1 MRPYQKEYIENMRE
15 IAALTA
21 RKDPEGMTLEEYA
34 SRMRR
39 DEAAA
44 WEKVG
49 RNMALLREGLFHAL
63 DHLFEADGEE
73 LRELE
78 EFASH
83 LMGGRETQD
92 EGVFRLIH
100 QALLSLA
107 RQRRDRRAMIRELYW
122 LGMGRYWLYS
132 KLVCLPLEAV
142 EKYASRMRLCFTE
155 AAAYLKYFDEI
166 EDTETRGYILRSR
179 ANMSLGGFKSP
190 GEKIRLVRETLCVMQ
205 DASYRET
212 EPDLPWDRYLY
223 MTHQQMASSVS
234 YSKEHVMSSEDMA
247 SIMESA
253 YIVYHRRLEE
263 AAAAGEPAPLR
274 WAFPYYAME
283 YYCGIY
289 DMDHLMARVEKLLD
303 RADPADHSPEGMYG
317 ILSLPAFYCQYLEQ
331 NPERIPARASYV
343 EALYRR
349 AMDYADAFPTKE
361 DEKLSLYLRQLS
373 FTYIETEG
381 GVPYGEYL
389 QKLLLRFAPEV
400 YLHSRMVGEAARAL
414 CGLIMEEEPSFFD
427 DVVKFRR
434 MDDPGAKRR
443 QVLEDAMTCG
453 LLHDVG
459 KISFLEL
466 YTRTARQWFE
476 EEYEVTR
483 LHTTA
488 GHLLLSER
496 ASTKRFAPIALGH
509 HAWYDGS
516 NHGYPEEYRRLECPC
531 RQMVDVIGLVDWL
544 ENVSH
549 SAQAYTGMEMG
560 FDEAVEEAIS
570 LEGRRFSPMLTARL
584 RDKRV
589 AALIREAFETG
600 RSEAY
605 RRMYERGNDERIPG
619 AGQ

>member
-1 MRPYQKEYIENMRE
+1 MRPYQKEYIENIRE

-21 RKDPEGMTLEEYA
+21 RKDPDGLTLEAYEA
-34 SRMRR
+34 RMRR

-49 RNMALLREGLFHAL
+49 RNMTLLREGLFSTL
-63 DHLFEADGEE
+63 DHLFDADRETLE
-73 LRELE
+73 ELE
-78 EFASH
+78 EFATH
-83 LMGGRETQD
+83 LMGGKETQD

-100 QALLSLA
+100 RALLSLA
-107 RQRRDRRAMIRELYW
+107 RQKGDRYSMIRELYW
-122 LGMGRYWLYS
+122 LGMGYYWLYS
-132 KLVCLPLEAV
+132 KLVGLPLEV
-142 EKYASRMRLCFTE
+142 TEKYANQMRLSFTE
-155 AAAYLKYFDEI
+155 AAAYLKYFEEI
-166 EDTETRGYILRSR
+166 EDTETRGYMLRSR
-179 ANMSLGGFKSP
+179 ANMSLGSFKSS
-190 GEKIRLVRETLCVMQ
+190 GEKIRLVRDTLCIMQ
-205 DASYRET
+205 DETYRQT
-212 EPDLPWDRYLY
+212 EPDLPWERYLY

-234 YSKEHVMSSEDMA
+234 YSKEQVMSPEDMA
-247 SIMESA
+247 WIMESA
-253 YIVYHRRLEE
+253 YIVYHQRLEE
-263 AAAAGEPAPLR
+263 AAASGGHTPLR

-289 DMDHLMARVEKLLD
+289 DMDHLMARIEKLMD
-303 RADPADHSPEGMYG
+303 QVDPADVSPDGMYG

-331 NPERIPARASYV
+331 NPERIPAKASYL
-343 EALYRR
+343 EGLYRR
-349 AMDYADAFPTKE
+349 ALEYAGRFPAQE

-373 FTYIETEG
+373 FTYIETQG
-381 GVPYGEYL
+381 GVPYGVYL
-389 QKLLLRFAPEV
+389 QKLLLRFAPEA

-414 CGLIMEEEPSFFD
+414 CGLIMEEEPTFFD
-427 DVVKFRR
+427 DVVKFQQI
-434 MDDPGAKRR
+434 DDPEAKRR
-443 QVLEDAMTCG
+443 QVLDDAMTCG

-466 YTRTARQWFE
+466 YSRTARQWFE
-476 EEYEVTR
+476 EEYEATR

-516 NHGYPEEYRRLECPC
+516 SHGYPEAYRRLECPC

-584 RDKRV
+584 RDKQV
-589 AALIREAFETG
+589 AALIWDAFERG
-600 RSEAY
+600 RKEAY
-605 RRMYERGNDERIPG
+605 RRMYYQKDD
-619 AGQ
+619 

>member
-1 MRPYQKEYIENMRE
+1 MRPYQKEYIENIRE

-21 RKDPEGMTLEEYA
+21 RKDPDGLTLEAYEA
-34 SRMRR
+34 RMRR

-44 WEKVG
+44 WEKVE
-49 RNMALLREGLFHAL
+49 RNMTLLREGLFSTL
-63 DHLFEADGEE
+63 DHLFDADRETLE
-73 LRELE
+73 ELE
-78 EFASH
+78 EFATY
-83 LMGGRETQD
+83 LMGGKETQD

-100 QALLSLA
+100 RALLSLA
-107 RQRRDRRAMIRELYW
+107 RQKGDRCGMIRELYW
-122 LGMGRYWLYS
+122 LGMGYYWLYS
-132 KLVCLPLEAV
+132 KLVGLPLEV
-142 EKYASRMRLCFTE
+142 TEKYANQMRLSFTE
-155 AAAYLKYFDEI
+155 AAAYLKYFEEI
-166 EDTETRGYILRSR
+166 EDTETRGYMLRSR
-179 ANMSLGGFKSP
+179 ANMSLGSFKSS
-190 GEKIRLVRETLCVMQ
+190 GEKIRLVRDTLCIMQ
-205 DASYRET
+205 DESYRQT
-212 EPDLPWDRYLY
+212 EPDLPWERYLY

-234 YSKEHVMSSEDMA
+234 YSKEQVMSPEDMA
-247 SIMESA
+247 WIMESA
-253 YIVYHRRLEE
+253 YIVYHQRLEE
-263 AAAAGEPAPLR
+263 AVASGGHTPLR

-289 DMDHLMARVEKLLD
+289 DMDHLMARIEKLMD
-303 RADPADHSPEGMYG
+303 QADPADVSPDGMYG

-331 NPERIPARASYV
+331 NPERIPAKASYL
-343 EALYRR
+343 EGLYQRALE
-349 AMDYADAFPTKE
+349 YAGRFPAQE

-373 FTYIETEG
+373 FTYIETKG
-381 GVPYGEYL
+381 GVPYGVYL
-389 QKLLLRFAPEV
+389 QKLLLRFAPEA

-414 CGLIMEEEPSFFD
+414 CGLIMEEEPTFFD
-427 DVVKFRR
+427 DVVKFRQI
-434 MDDPGAKRR
+434 DDPEAKRR
-443 QVLEDAMTCG
+443 QVLDDAMTCG

-466 YTRTARQWFE
+466 YSRTARQWFE

-516 NHGYPEEYRRLECPC
+516 SHGYPEAYRRLECPC

-584 RDKRV
+584 RDKQV
-589 AALIREAFETG
+589 AALIWDAFERG
-600 RSEAY
+600 RKEAY
-605 RRMYERGNDERIPG
+605 RRMYYQKDD
-619 AGQ
+619 

>member
-1 MRPYQKEYIENMRE
+1 MRPYQKEYIENIRE

-21 RKDPEGMTLEEYA
+21 RKDPDGLTLEAYEA
-34 SRMRR
+34 RMRR

-49 RNMALLREGLFHAL
+49 RNMTLLREGLFSTL
-63 DHLFEADGEE
+63 DHLFDADRETLE
-73 LRELE
+73 ELE
-78 EFASH
+78 EFATH
-83 LMGGRETQD
+83 LMGGKETQD

-100 QALLSLA
+100 RALLSLA
-107 RQRRDRRAMIRELYW
+107 RQKGDRCGMIRELYW
-122 LGMGRYWLYS
+122 LGMGYYWLYS
-132 KLVCLPLEAV
+132 KLVGLPLEV
-142 EKYASRMRLCFTE
+142 TEKYANQMRLSFTE
-155 AAAYLKYFDEI
+155 AAAYLKYFEEI
-166 EDTETRGYILRSR
+166 EDTETRGYMLRSR
-179 ANMSLGGFKSP
+179 ANMSLGSFKSS
-190 GEKIRLVRETLCVMQ
+190 GEKIRLVRDTLCIMQ
-205 DASYRET
+205 DESYRQT
-212 EPDLPWDRYLY
+212 EPDLPWERYLY

-234 YSKEHVMSSEDMA
+234 YSKEQVMSPEDMA
-247 SIMESA
+247 WIMESA
-253 YIVYHRRLEE
+253 YIVYHQRLEE
-263 AAAAGEPAPLR
+263 AVASGGHTPLR

-289 DMDHLMARVEKLLD
+289 DMDHLMARIEKLMD
-303 RADPADHSPEGMYG
+303 QADPADVSPDGMYG

-331 NPERIPARASYV
+331 NPERIPAKASYL
-343 EALYRR
+343 EGLYQRALE
-349 AMDYADAFPTKE
+349 YAGRFPAQE

-373 FTYIETEG
+373 FTYIETQG
-381 GVPYGEYL
+381 GVPYGVYL
-389 QKLLLRFAPEV
+389 QKLLLRFAPEA

-414 CGLIMEEEPSFFD
+414 CGLIMEEEPTFFD
-427 DVVKFRR
+427 DVVKFRQI
-434 MDDPGAKRR
+434 DDPEAKRR
-443 QVLEDAMTCG
+443 QVLDDAMTCG

-466 YTRTARQWFE
+466 YSRTARQWFE

-516 NHGYPEEYRRLECPC
+516 SHGYPEAYRRLECPC

-584 RDKRV
+584 RDKQV
-589 AALIREAFETG
+589 AALIWDAFERG
-600 RSEAY
+600 RKEAY
-605 RRMYERGNDERIPG
+605 RRMYYQKDD
-619 AGQ
+619 

>member
-1 MRPYQKEYIENMRE
+1 MRPYQKEYIENIRE

-21 RKDPEGMTLEEYA
+21 RKDPDGLTLEAYEA
-34 SRMRR
+34 RMRR

-49 RNMALLREGLFHAL
+49 RNMTLLREGLFSTL
-63 DHLFEADGEE
+63 DHLFDADRETLE
-73 LRELE
+73 ELE
-78 EFASH
+78 EFATH
-83 LMGGRETQD
+83 LMGGKETQD

-100 QALLSLA
+100 RALLSLA
-107 RQRRDRRAMIRELYW
+107 RQKGDRYSMIRELYW
-122 LGMGRYWLYS
+122 LGMGYYWLYS
-132 KLVCLPLEAV
+132 KLVGLPLEV
-142 EKYASRMRLCFTE
+142 TEKYANQMRLSFTE
-155 AAAYLKYFDEI
+155 AAAYLKYFEEI
-166 EDTETRGYILRSR
+166 EDTETRGYMLRSR
-179 ANMSLGGFKSP
+179 ANMSLGSFKSS
-190 GEKIRLVRETLCVMQ
+190 GEKIRLVRDTLCIMQ
-205 DASYRET
+205 DETYRQT
-212 EPDLPWDRYLY
+212 EPDLPWERYLY

-234 YSKEHVMSSEDMA
+234 YSKEQVMSPEDMA
-247 SIMESA
+247 WIMESA
-253 YIVYHRRLEE
+253 YIVYHQRLEE
-263 AAAAGEPAPLR
+263 AAASGGHTPLR

-289 DMDHLMARVEKLLD
+289 DMDHLMARIEKLMD
-303 RADPADHSPEGMYG
+303 QADPADVSPDGMYG

-331 NPERIPARASYV
+331 NPERIPAKASYL
-343 EALYRR
+343 EGLYQRALE
-349 AMDYADAFPTKE
+349 YAGRFPAQE

-373 FTYIETEG
+373 FTYIETQG
-381 GVPYGEYL
+381 GVPYGVYL
-389 QKLLLRFAPEV
+389 QKLLLRFAPEA

-414 CGLIMEEEPSFFD
+414 CGLIMEEEPTFFD
-427 DVVKFRR
+427 DVVKFRQI
-434 MDDPGAKRR
+434 DDPEAKRR
-443 QVLEDAMTCG
+443 QVLDDAMTCG

-466 YTRTARQWFE
+466 YSRTARQWFE

-516 NHGYPEEYRRLECPC
+516 SHGYPEAYRRLECPC

-584 RDKRV
+584 RDKQV
-589 AALIREAFETG
+589 AALIWDAFERG
-600 RSEAY
+600 RKEAY
-605 RRMYERGNDERIPG
+605 RRMYYQKDD
-619 AGQ
+619 

>member
-1 MRPYQKEYIENMRE
+1 MRPYQKEYIENIRE

-21 RKDPEGMTLEEYA
+21 RKDPDGLTLEAYEA
-34 SRMRR
+34 RMRR

-49 RNMALLREGLFHAL
+49 RNMALLREGLFSTL
-63 DHLFEADGEE
+63 DHLFEADQETLE
-73 LRELE
+73 ELE

-83 LMGGRETQD
+83 LMGGKETQD

-100 QALLSLA
+100 RALLSLA
-107 RQRRDRRAMIRELYW
+107 RQKGDRRGMIRELYW
-122 LGMGRYWLYS
+122 LGMGYYWLYS
-132 KLVCLPLEAV
+132 KLVGLPLESV
-142 EKYASRMRLCFTE
+142 EKYANQMRLNFTE
-155 AAAYLKYFDEI
+155 AAAYLKYFEEI
-166 EDTETRGYILRSR
+166 EDTETRGYMLRSR
-179 ANMSLGGFKSP
+179 ANMSLGSFKSS
-190 GEKIRLVRETLCVMQ
+190 GEKIRLVRDTLCIMQ
-205 DASYRET
+205 DESYRQT
-212 EPDLPWDRYLY
+212 EPDLPWERYLY

-234 YSKEHVMSSEDMA
+234 YSKEQVMSPEDMA
-247 SIMESA
+247 WIMESA
-253 YIVYHRRLEE
+253 YIVYHQRLEE
-263 AAAAGEPAPLR
+263 AAASGGHTPLR

-289 DMDHLMARVEKLLD
+289 DMDHLMARIEKLMD
-303 RADPADHSPEGMYG
+303 QVDPADVSPDGMYG

-331 NPERIPARASYV
+331 NPERIPAKASYL
-343 EALYRR
+343 EGLYQRALE
-349 AMDYADAFPTKE
+349 YAGRFPAQE

-373 FTYIETEG
+373 FTYIETQG
-381 GVPYGEYL
+381 GVPYGVYL
-389 QKLLLRFAPEV
+389 QKLLLRFAPEA

-414 CGLIMEEEPSFFD
+414 CGLIMEEEPTFFD
-427 DVVKFRR
+427 DVVKFQQI
-434 MDDPGAKRR
+434 DNPEAKRR
-443 QVLEDAMTCG
+443 QVLDDAMTCG

-466 YTRTARQWFE
+466 YSRTARQWFE

-516 NHGYPEEYRRLECPC
+516 GHGYPEAYRRLECPC

-584 RDKRV
+584 RDKQV
-589 AALIREAFETG
+589 AALIWDAFERG
-600 RSEAY
+600 RKEAY
-605 RRMYERGNDERIPG
+605 RRMYYQKDD
-619 AGQ
+619 Q

>member
-1 MRPYQKEYIENMRE
+1 MRPYQKEYIENIRE

-21 RKDPEGMTLEEYA
+21 RKDPDGLTLEAYEA
-34 SRMRR
+34 RMRR

-49 RNMALLREGLFHAL
+49 RNMTLLQEGLFSTL
-63 DHLFEADGEE
+63 DHLFDADRETLE
-73 LRELE
+73 ELE
-78 EFASH
+78 EFATH
-83 LMGGRETQD
+83 LMGGKETQD

-100 QALLSLA
+100 RALLSLA
-107 RQRRDRRAMIRELYW
+107 RQKGDRCGMIRELYW
-122 LGMGRYWLYS
+122 LGMGYYWLYS
-132 KLVCLPLEAV
+132 KLVGLPLEV
-142 EKYASRMRLCFTE
+142 TEKYANQMRLSFTE
-155 AAAYLKYFDEI
+155 AAAYLKYFEEI
-166 EDTETRGYILRSR
+166 EDTETRGYMLRSR
-179 ANMSLGGFKSP
+179 ANMSLGSFKSS
-190 GEKIRLVRETLCVMQ
+190 GEKIRLVRDTLCIMQ
-205 DASYRET
+205 DETYRQT
-212 EPDLPWDRYLY
+212 EPDLPWERYLY

-234 YSKEHVMSSEDMA
+234 YSKEQVMSPEDMA
-247 SIMESA
+247 WIMESA
-253 YIVYHRRLEE
+253 YIVYHQRLEE
-263 AAAAGEPAPLR
+263 AAASGGHTPLR

-289 DMDHLMARVEKLLD
+289 DMDHLMARIEKLMD
-303 RADPADHSPEGMYG
+303 QADPADVSPDGMYG

-331 NPERIPARASYV
+331 NPERIPAKASYL
-343 EALYRR
+343 EGLYQRALE
-349 AMDYADAFPTKE
+349 YAGRFPAQE

-373 FTYIETEG
+373 FTYIETKG
-381 GVPYGEYL
+381 GVPYGVYL
-389 QKLLLRFAPEV
+389 QKLLLRFAPEA

-414 CGLIMEEEPSFFD
+414 CGLIMEEEPTFFD
-427 DVVKFRR
+427 DVVKFRQI
-434 MDDPGAKRR
+434 DDPEAKRR
-443 QVLEDAMTCG
+443 QVLDDAMTCG

-466 YTRTARQWFE
+466 YSRTARQWFE

-516 NHGYPEEYRRLECPC
+516 SHGYPEAYRRLECPC

-584 RDKRV
+584 RDKQV
-589 AALIREAFETG
+589 AALIWDAFERG
-600 RSEAY
+600 RKEAY
-605 RRMYERGNDERIPG
+605 RRMYYQKDD
-619 AGQ
+619 

>member
-1 MRPYQKEYIENMRE
+1 MRPYQKEYIENIRE

-21 RKDPEGMTLEEYA
+21 RKDPDGLTLEAYEA
-34 SRMRR
+34 RMRR

-49 RNMALLREGLFHAL
+49 RNMTLLREGLFSTL
-63 DHLFEADGEE
+63 DHLFDADRETLE
-73 LRELE
+73 ELE
-78 EFASH
+78 EFATH
-83 LMGGRETQD
+83 LMGGKETQD

-100 QALLSLA
+100 RALLSLA
-107 RQRRDRRAMIRELYW
+107 RQKGDRYGMIRELYW
-122 LGMGRYWLYS
+122 LGMGYYWLYS
-132 KLVCLPLEAV
+132 KLVGLPLEV
-142 EKYASRMRLCFTE
+142 TEKYANQMRLNFTE
-155 AAAYLKYFDEI
+155 AAAYLKYFEEI
-166 EDTETRGYILRSR
+166 EDTETRGYMLRSR
-179 ANMSLGGFKSP
+179 ANMSLGSFKSS
-190 GEKIRLVRETLCVMQ
+190 GEKIRLVRDTLCIMQ
-205 DASYRET
+205 DESYRQT
-212 EPDLPWDRYLY
+212 EPDLPWERYLY

-234 YSKEHVMSSEDMA
+234 YSKEQVMSPEDMA
-247 SIMESA
+247 WIMESA
-253 YIVYHRRLEE
+253 YIVYHQRLEE
-263 AAAAGEPAPLR
+263 AAASGGHTPLR

-289 DMDHLMARVEKLLD
+289 DMDHLMARIEKLMD
-303 RADPADHSPEGMYG
+303 QVDPADVSPDGMYG

-331 NPERIPARASYV
+331 NPERIPAKASYL
-343 EALYRR
+343 EGLYQRALE
-349 AMDYADAFPTKE
+349 YAGRFPAQE

-373 FTYIETEG
+373 FTYIETQG
-381 GVPYGEYL
+381 GVPYGVYL
-389 QKLLLRFAPEV
+389 QKLLLRFAPEA

-414 CGLIMEEEPSFFD
+414 CGLIMEEEPTFFD
-427 DVVKFRR
+427 DVVKFQQI
-434 MDDPGAKRR
+434 DNPEAKRR
-443 QVLEDAMTCG
+443 QVLDDAMTCG

-466 YTRTARQWFE
+466 YSRTARQWFE
-476 EEYEVTR
+476 EEYEATR

-516 NHGYPEEYRRLECPC
+516 SHGYPEAYRRLECPC

-584 RDKRV
+584 RDKQV
-589 AALIREAFETG
+589 AALIWDAFERG
-600 RSEAY
+600 REEAY
-605 RRMYERGNDERIPG
+605 RRMYYQKDD
-619 AGQ
+619 

>member
-1 MRPYQKEYIENMRE
+1 MRPYQKEYIENIRE

-21 RKDPEGMTLEEYA
+21 RKDPDGLTLEAYEA
-34 SRMRR
+34 RMRR

-49 RNMALLREGLFHAL
+49 RNMALLREGLFSTL
-63 DHLFEADGEE
+63 DHLFEADQETLE
-73 LRELE
+73 ELE

-83 LMGGRETQD
+83 LMGGKETQD

-100 QALLSLA
+100 RALLSLA
-107 RQRRDRRAMIRELYW
+107 RQKGDRRGMIRELYW
-122 LGMGRYWLYS
+122 LGMGYYWLYS
-132 KLVCLPLEAV
+132 KLVGLPLETV
-142 EKYASRMRLCFTE
+142 EKYANQMRLNFTE
-155 AAAYLKYFDEI
+155 AAAYLKYFEEI
-166 EDTETRGYILRSR
+166 EDTETRGYMLRSR
-179 ANMSLGGFKSP
+179 ANMSLGSFKSS
-190 GEKIRLVRETLCVMQ
+190 GEKIRLVRDTLCIMQ
-205 DASYRET
+205 DETYRQT
-212 EPDLPWDRYLY
+212 EPDLPWERYLY

-234 YSKEHVMSSEDMA
+234 YSKEQVMSPEDMA
-247 SIMESA
+247 WIMESA
-253 YIVYHRRLEE
+253 YIVYHQRLEE
-263 AAAAGEPAPLR
+263 AAASGGHAPLR

-289 DMDHLMARVEKLLD
+289 DMDHLMARIEKLMD
-303 RADPADHSPEGMYG
+303 QADPADVSPDGMYG

-331 NPERIPARASYV
+331 NPERIPAKASYL
-343 EALYRR
+343 EGLYQRALE
-349 AMDYADAFPTKE
+349 YAGRFPAQE

-373 FTYIETEG
+373 FTYIETKG
-381 GVPYGEYL
+381 GVPYGVYL
-389 QKLLLRFAPEV
+389 QKLLLRFAPEA

-414 CGLIMEEEPSFFD
+414 CGLIMEEEPTFFD
-427 DVVKFRR
+427 DVVKFRQI
-434 MDDPGAKRR
+434 DDPEAKRR
-443 QVLEDAMTCG
+443 QVLDDAMTCG

-466 YTRTARQWFE
+466 YSRTARQWFE

-516 NHGYPEEYRRLECPC
+516 SHGYPEAYRRLECPC

-584 RDKRV
+584 RDKQV
-589 AALIREAFETG
+589 AALIWDAFERG
-600 RSEAY
+600 RKEAY
-605 RRMYERGNDERIPG
+605 RRMYYQKDD
-619 AGQ
+619 

>member
-1 MRPYQKEYIENMRE
+1 MRPYQKEYIENIRE

-21 RKDPEGMTLEEYA
+21 RKDPDGLTLEAYEA
-34 SRMRR
+34 RMRR

-49 RNMALLREGLFHAL
+49 RNMTLLREGLFSTL
-63 DHLFEADGEE
+63 DHLFDADRETLE
-73 LRELE
+73 ELE
-78 EFASH
+78 EFATY
-83 LMGGRETQD
+83 LMGGKETQD

-100 QALLSLA
+100 RALLSLA
-107 RQRRDRRAMIRELYW
+107 RQKGDRCGMIRELYW
-122 LGMGRYWLYS
+122 LGMGYYWLYS
-132 KLVCLPLEAV
+132 KLVGLPLEV
-142 EKYASRMRLCFTE
+142 TEKYANQMRLSFTE
-155 AAAYLKYFDEI
+155 AAAYLKYFEEI
-166 EDTETRGYILRSR
+166 EDTETRGYMLRSR
-179 ANMSLGGFKSP
+179 ANMSLGSFKSS
-190 GEKIRLVRETLCVMQ
+190 GEKIRLVRDTLCIMQ
-205 DASYRET
+205 DESYRQT
-212 EPDLPWDRYLY
+212 EPDLPWERYLY

-234 YSKEHVMSSEDMA
+234 YSKEQVMSPEDMA
-247 SIMESA
+247 WIMESA
-253 YIVYHRRLEE
+253 YIVYHQRLEE
-263 AAAAGEPAPLR
+263 AAASGGHTPLR

-289 DMDHLMARVEKLLD
+289 DMDHLMARIEKLMD
-303 RADPADHSPEGMYG
+303 QADPADVLPDGMYG

-331 NPERIPARASYV
+331 NPERIPAKASYL
-343 EALYRR
+343 EGLYQRALE
-349 AMDYADAFPTKE
+349 YAGRFPAQE

-373 FTYIETEG
+373 FTYIETQG
-381 GVPYGEYL
+381 GVPYGVYL
-389 QKLLLRFAPEV
+389 QKLLLRFAPEA

-414 CGLIMEEEPSFFD
+414 CGLIMEEEPTFFD
-427 DVVKFRR
+427 DVVKFRQI
-434 MDDPGAKRR
+434 DDPEAKRR
-443 QVLEDAMTCG
+443 QVLDDAMTCG

-466 YTRTARQWFE
+466 YSRTARQWFE

-516 NHGYPEEYRRLECPC
+516 SHGYPEAYRRLECPC

-584 RDKRV
+584 RDKQV
-589 AALIREAFETG
+589 AALIWDAFERG
-600 RSEAY
+600 RKEAY
-605 RRMYERGNDERIPG
+605 RRMYYQKDD
-619 AGQ
+619 

>member
-1 MRPYQKEYIENMRE
+1 MRPYQKEYIENIRE

-21 RKDPEGMTLEEYA
+21 RKDPDGLTLEAYEA
-34 SRMRR
+34 RMRR

-49 RNMALLREGLFHAL
+49 RNMTLLREGLFSTL
-63 DHLFEADGEE
+63 DHLFDADRETLE
-73 LRELE
+73 ELE
-78 EFASH
+78 EFATH
-83 LMGGRETQD
+83 LMGGKETQD

-100 QALLSLA
+100 RALLSLA
-107 RQRRDRRAMIRELYW
+107 RQKGDRCGMIRELYW
-122 LGMGRYWLYS
+122 LGMGYYWLYS
-132 KLVCLPLEAV
+132 KLVGLPLEV
-142 EKYASRMRLCFTE
+142 TEKYANQMRLSFTE
-155 AAAYLKYFDEI
+155 AAAYLKYFEEI
-166 EDTETRGYILRSR
+166 EDTETRGYMLRSR
-179 ANMSLGGFKSP
+179 ANMSLGSFKSS
-190 GEKIRLVRETLCVMQ
+190 GEKIRLVRDTLCIMQ
-205 DASYRET
+205 DESYRQT
-212 EPDLPWDRYLY
+212 EPDLPWERYLY

-234 YSKEHVMSSEDMA
+234 YSKEQVMSPDDMA
-247 SIMESA
+247 WIMESA
-253 YIVYHRRLEE
+253 YIVYHQRLEE
-263 AAAAGEPAPLR
+263 AAASGGHTPLR

-289 DMDHLMARVEKLLD
+289 DMDHLMARIEKLMD
-303 RADPADHSPEGMYG
+303 QADPADVSPDGMYG

-331 NPERIPARASYV
+331 NPERIPAKASYL
-343 EALYRR
+343 EGLYQRALE
-349 AMDYADAFPTKE
+349 YAGRFPAQE

-373 FTYIETEG
+373 FTYIETQG
-381 GVPYGEYL
+381 GVPYGVYL
-389 QKLLLRFAPEV
+389 QKLLLRFAPEA

-414 CGLIMEEEPSFFD
+414 CGLIMEEEPTFFD
-427 DVVKFRR
+427 DVVKFRQI
-434 MDDPGAKRR
+434 DDPEAKRR
-443 QVLEDAMTCG
+443 QVLDDAMTCG

-466 YTRTARQWFE
+466 YSRTARQWFE

-516 NHGYPEEYRRLECPC
+516 SHGYPEAYRRLECPC

-584 RDKRV
+584 RDKQV
-589 AALIREAFETG
+589 AALIWDAFERG
-600 RSEAY
+600 RKEAY
-605 RRMYERGNDERIPG
+605 RRMYYQKDD
-619 AGQ
+619 Q

>member
-1 MRPYQKEYIENMRE
+1 MRPYQKEYIENIRE

-21 RKDPEGMTLEEYA
+21 RKDPDGLTLEAYEA
-34 SRMRR
+34 RMRR

-49 RNMALLREGLFHAL
+49 RNMTLLREGLFSTL
-63 DHLFEADGEE
+63 DHLFDADRETLE
-73 LRELE
+73 ELE
-78 EFASH
+78 EFATH
-83 LMGGRETQD
+83 LMGGKETQD

-100 QALLSLA
+100 RALLSLA
-107 RQRRDRRAMIRELYW
+107 RQKGDRCGMIRELYW
-122 LGMGRYWLYS
+122 LGMGYYWLYS
-132 KLVCLPLEAV
+132 KLVGLPLEV
-142 EKYASRMRLCFTE
+142 TEKYANQMRLSFTE
-155 AAAYLKYFDEI
+155 AAAYLKYFEEI
-166 EDTETRGYILRSR
+166 EDTETRGYMLRSR
-179 ANMSLGGFKSP
+179 ANMSLGSFKSS
-190 GEKIRLVRETLCVMQ
+190 GEKIRLVRDTLCIMQ
-205 DASYRET
+205 DETYRQT
-212 EPDLPWDRYLY
+212 EPDLPWERYLY

-234 YSKEHVMSSEDMA
+234 YSKEQVMSPEDMA
-247 SIMESA
+247 WIMESA
-253 YIVYHRRLEE
+253 YIVYHQRLEE
-263 AAAAGEPAPLR
+263 AAASGGHTPLR

-289 DMDHLMARVEKLLD
+289 DMDHLMARIEKLMD
-303 RADPADHSPEGMYG
+303 QADPADVSPDGMYG

-331 NPERIPARASYV
+331 NPERIPAKASYL
-343 EALYRR
+343 EGLYQRALE
-349 AMDYADAFPTKE
+349 YAGRFPAQE

-373 FTYIETEG
+373 FTYIETKG
-381 GVPYGEYL
+381 GVPYGVYL
-389 QKLLLRFAPEV
+389 QKLLLRFAPEA

-414 CGLIMEEEPSFFD
+414 CGLIMEEEPTFFD
-427 DVVKFRR
+427 DVVKFRQI
-434 MDDPGAKRR
+434 DDPEAKRR
-443 QVLEDAMTCG
+443 QVLDDAMTCG

-466 YTRTARQWFE
+466 YSRTARQWFE

-516 NHGYPEEYRRLECPC
+516 SHGYPEAYRRLECPC

-584 RDKRV
+584 RDKQV
-589 AALIREAFETG
+589 AALIWDAFERG
-600 RSEAY
+600 RKEAY
-605 RRMYERGNDERIPG
+605 RRMYYQKDD
-619 AGQ
+619 

>member
-1 MRPYQKEYIENMRE
+1 MRPYQKEYIENIRE

-21 RKDPEGMTLEEYA
+21 RKDPDGLTLEAYEA
-34 SRMRR
+34 RMRR

-49 RNMALLREGLFHAL
+49 RNMTLLREGLFSTL
-63 DHLFEADGEE
+63 DHLFDADRETLE
-73 LRELE
+73 ELE
-78 EFASH
+78 EFATH
-83 LMGGRETQD
+83 LMEGKETQD

-100 QALLSLA
+100 RALLSLA
-107 RQRRDRRAMIRELYW
+107 RQKGDRCGMIRELYW
-122 LGMGRYWLYS
+122 LGMGYYWLYS
-132 KLVCLPLEAV
+132 KLVGLPLEV
-142 EKYASRMRLCFTE
+142 TEKYANQMRLSFTE
-155 AAAYLKYFDEI
+155 AAAYLKYFEEI
-166 EDTETRGYILRSR
+166 EDTETRGYMLRSR
-179 ANMSLGGFKSP
+179 ANMSLGSFKSS
-190 GEKIRLVRETLCVMQ
+190 GEKIRLVRDTLCIMQ
-205 DASYRET
+205 DESYRQT
-212 EPDLPWDRYLY
+212 EPDLPWERYLY

-234 YSKEHVMSSEDMA
+234 YSKEQVMSPEDMA
-247 SIMESA
+247 WIMESA
-253 YIVYHRRLEE
+253 YIVYHQRLEE
-263 AAAAGEPAPLR
+263 AVASGGHTPLR

-289 DMDHLMARVEKLLD
+289 DMDHLMARIEKLMD
-303 RADPADHSPEGMYG
+303 QADPADVSPDGMYG

-331 NPERIPARASYV
+331 NPERIPAKASYL
-343 EALYRR
+343 EGLYQRALE
-349 AMDYADAFPTKE
+349 YAGRFPAQE

-373 FTYIETEG
+373 FTYIETQG
-381 GVPYGEYL
+381 GVPYGVYL
-389 QKLLLRFAPEV
+389 QKLLLRFAPEA

-414 CGLIMEEEPSFFD
+414 CGLIMEEEPTFFD
-427 DVVKFRR
+427 DVVKFRQI
-434 MDDPGAKRR
+434 DDPEAKRR
-443 QVLEDAMTCG
+443 QVLDDAMTCG

-466 YTRTARQWFE
+466 YSRTARQWFE

-516 NHGYPEEYRRLECPC
+516 SHGYPEAYRRLECPC

-584 RDKRV
+584 RDKQV
-589 AALIREAFETG
+589 AALIWDAFERG
-600 RSEAY
+600 RKEAY
-605 RRMYERGNDERIPG
+605 RRMYYQKDD
-619 AGQ
+619 

>member
-1 MRPYQKEYIENMRE
+1 
-15 IAALTA
+15 
-21 RKDPEGMTLEEYA
+21 
-34 SRMRR
+34 MRR

-49 RNMALLREGLFHAL
+49 RNMTLLREGLFSTL
-63 DHLFEADGEE
+63 DHLFDADRETLE
-73 LRELE
+73 ELE
-78 EFASH
+78 EFATY
-83 LMGGRETQD
+83 LMGGKETQD

-100 QALLSLA
+100 RALLSLA
-107 RQRRDRRAMIRELYW
+107 RQKGDRCGMIRELYW
-122 LGMGRYWLYS
+122 LGMGYYWLYS
-132 KLVCLPLEAV
+132 KLVGLPLEV
-142 EKYASRMRLCFTE
+142 TEKYANQMRLSFTE
-155 AAAYLKYFDEI
+155 AAAYLKYFEEI
-166 EDTETRGYILRSR
+166 EDTETRGYMLRSR
-179 ANMSLGGFKSP
+179 ANMSLGSFKSS
-190 GEKIRLVRETLCVMQ
+190 GEKIRLVRDTLCIMQ
-205 DASYRET
+205 DESYRQT
-212 EPDLPWDRYLY
+212 EPDLPWERYLY

-234 YSKEHVMSSEDMA
+234 YSKEQVMSPEDMA
-247 SIMESA
+247 WIMESA
-253 YIVYHRRLEE
+253 YIVYHQRLEE
-263 AAAAGEPAPLR
+263 AAASGGHTPLR

-289 DMDHLMARVEKLLD
+289 DMDHLMARIEKLMD
-303 RADPADHSPEGMYG
+303 QADPADVSPDGMYG

-331 NPERIPARASYV
+331 NPERIPAKASYL
-343 EALYRR
+343 EGLYQRALE
-349 AMDYADAFPTKE
+349 YAGRFPAQE

-373 FTYIETEG
+373 FTYIETQG
-381 GVPYGEYL
+381 GVPYGVYL
-389 QKLLLRFAPEV
+389 QKLLLRFAPEA

-414 CGLIMEEEPSFFD
+414 CGLIMEEEPTFFD
-427 DVVKFRR
+427 DVVKFRQI
-434 MDDPGAKRR
+434 DDPEAKRR
-443 QVLEDAMTCG
+443 QVLDDAMTCG

-466 YTRTARQWFE
+466 YSRTARQWFE

-516 NHGYPEEYRRLECPC
+516 SHGYPEAYRRLECPC

-584 RDKRV
+584 RDKQV
-589 AALIREAFETG
+589 AALVWDAFERG
-600 RSEAY
+600 RKEAY
-605 RRMYERGNDERIPG
+605 RRMYYQKDD
-619 AGQ
+619 

>member
-1 MRPYQKEYIENMRE
+1 MRPYQKEYIENIRE

-21 RKDPEGMTLEEYA
+21 RKDPDGLTLEAYEA
-34 SRMRR
+34 RMRR

-49 RNMALLREGLFHAL
+49 RNMTLLREGLFSTL
-63 DHLFEADGEE
+63 DHLFDADRETLE
-73 LRELE
+73 ELE
-78 EFASH
+78 EFATH
-83 LMGGRETQD
+83 LMGGKETQD

-100 QALLSLA
+100 RALLSLA
-107 RQRRDRRAMIRELYW
+107 RQKGDRCGMIRELYW
-122 LGMGRYWLYS
+122 LGMGYYWLYS
-132 KLVCLPLEAV
+132 KLVGLPLEV
-142 EKYASRMRLCFTE
+142 TEKYANQMRLSFTE
-155 AAAYLKYFDEI
+155 AAAYLKYFEEI
-166 EDTETRGYILRSR
+166 EDTETRGYMLRSR
-179 ANMSLGGFKSP
+179 ANMSLGSFKSS
-190 GEKIRLVRETLCVMQ
+190 GEKIRLVRDTLCIMQ
-205 DASYRET
+205 DESYRQT
-212 EPDLPWDRYLY
+212 EPDLPWERYLY

-234 YSKEHVMSSEDMA
+234 YSKEQVMSPEDMA
-247 SIMESA
+247 WIMESA
-253 YIVYHRRLEE
+253 YIVYHQRLEE
-263 AAAAGEPAPLR
+263 AAASGGHTPLR

-289 DMDHLMARVEKLLD
+289 DMDHLMARIEKLMD
-303 RADPADHSPEGMYG
+303 QADPADVSPDGMYG

-331 NPERIPARASYV
+331 NPERIPAKASYL
-343 EALYRR
+343 EGLYQRALE
-349 AMDYADAFPTKE
+349 YAGRFPAQE

-373 FTYIETEG
+373 FTYIETQG
-381 GVPYGEYL
+381 GVPYGVYL
-389 QKLLLRFAPEV
+389 QKLLLRFAPEA

-414 CGLIMEEEPSFFD
+414 CGLIMEEEPTFFD
-427 DVVKFRR
+427 DVVKFRQI
-434 MDDPGAKRR
+434 DDPEAKRR
-443 QVLEDAMTCG
+443 QVLDDAMTCG

-466 YTRTARQWFE
+466 YSRTARQWFE

-516 NHGYPEEYRRLECPC
+516 SHGYPEAYRRLECPC

-584 RDKRV
+584 RDKQV
-589 AALIREAFETG
+589 AALIWDAFERG
-600 RSEAY
+600 RKEAY
-605 RRMYERGNDERIPG
+605 RRMYYQKDD
-619 AGQ
+619 

>member
-1 MRPYQKEYIENMRE
+1 MRPYQKEYIENIRE

-21 RKDPEGMTLEEYA
+21 RKDPDGLTLEAYEA
-34 SRMRR
+34 RMRR

-49 RNMALLREGLFHAL
+49 RNMTLLREGLFTTL
-63 DHLFEADGEE
+63 DHLFEADRETLE
-73 LRELE
+73 ELE

-83 LMGGRETQD
+83 LMGGKEPQD

-100 QALLSLA
+100 RALLSLA
-107 RQRRDRRAMIRELYW
+107 RQKGDRCGMIRELYW
-122 LGMGRYWLYS
+122 LGMGYYWLYS
-132 KLVCLPLEAV
+132 KLVGLPLETV
-142 EKYASRMRLCFTE
+142 EKYANQMRLSFTE
-155 AAAYLKYFDEI
+155 AAAYLKYFEEI
-166 EDTETRGYILRSR
+166 EDTETRGYMLRSR
-179 ANMSLGGFKSP
+179 ANMSLGSFKSS
-190 GEKIRLVRETLCVMQ
+190 GEKIRLVRDTLCIMQ
-205 DASYRET
+205 DESYRQT
-212 EPDLPWDRYLY
+212 EPDLPWERYLY

-234 YSKEHVMSSEDMA
+234 YSKEQVMSPEDMA
-247 SIMESA
+247 WIMESA
-253 YIVYHRRLEE
+253 YIVYHQRLEE
-263 AAAAGEPAPLR
+263 AAASGGHTPLR

-289 DMDHLMARVEKLLD
+289 DMDHLMVRIEKLMD
-303 RADPADHSPEGMYG
+303 QADPADFSPDGMYG

-331 NPERIPARASYV
+331 NPERIPAKASYL
-343 EALYRR
+343 EGLYQRALE
-349 AMDYADAFPTKE
+349 YAGRFPAQE

-373 FTYIETEG
+373 FTYIETQG
-381 GVPYGEYL
+381 GVPYGVYL
-389 QKLLLRFAPEV
+389 QKLLFRFAPEA

-414 CGLIMEEEPSFFD
+414 CGLIMEEEPTFFD
-427 DVVKFRR
+427 DVVKFQQI
-434 MDDPGAKRR
+434 DDPEAKRR
-443 QVLEDAMTCG
+443 QVLDDAMTCG

-466 YTRTARQWFE
+466 YSRTARQWFE

-516 NHGYPEEYRRLECPC
+516 SHGYPEAYRRLECPC

-584 RDKRV
+584 RDKQV
-589 AALIREAFETG
+589 AALIWDAFERG
-600 RSEAY
+600 RKEAY
-605 RRMYERGNDERIPG
+605 RRMYYQKDD
-619 AGQ
+619 

>member
-1 MRPYQKEYIENMRE
+1 MRPYQKEYIENIRE

-21 RKDPEGMTLEEYA
+21 RKDPDGLTLEAYEA
-34 SRMRR
+34 RMRR

-49 RNMALLREGLFHAL
+49 RNMTLLREGLFSTL
-63 DHLFEADGEE
+63 DHLFDADRETLE
-73 LRELE
+73 ELE
-78 EFASH
+78 EFATY
-83 LMGGRETQD
+83 LMGGKETQD

-100 QALLSLA
+100 RALLSLA
-107 RQRRDRRAMIRELYW
+107 RQKGDRCGMIRELYW
-122 LGMGRYWLYS
+122 LGMGYYWLYS
-132 KLVCLPLEAV
+132 KLVGLPLEV
-142 EKYASRMRLCFTE
+142 TEKYANQMRLSFTE
-155 AAAYLKYFDEI
+155 AAAYLKYFEEI
-166 EDTETRGYILRSR
+166 EDTETRGYMLRSR
-179 ANMSLGGFKSP
+179 ANMSLGSFKSS
-190 GEKIRLVRETLCVMQ
+190 GEKIRLVRDTLCIMQ
-205 DASYRET
+205 DESYRQT
-212 EPDLPWDRYLY
+212 EPDLPWERYLY

-234 YSKEHVMSSEDMA
+234 YSKEQVMSPEDMA
-247 SIMESA
+247 WIMESA
-253 YIVYHRRLEE
+253 YIVYHQRLEE
-263 AAAAGEPAPLR
+263 AVASGGHTPLR

-289 DMDHLMARVEKLLD
+289 DMDHLMARIEKLMD
-303 RADPADHSPEGMYG
+303 QADPADVSPDGMYG

-331 NPERIPARASYV
+331 NPERIPAKASYL
-343 EALYRR
+343 EGLYQRALE
-349 AMDYADAFPTKE
+349 YAGRFPAQE

-373 FTYIETEG
+373 FTYIETQG
-381 GVPYGEYL
+381 GVPYGVYL
-389 QKLLLRFAPEV
+389 QKLLLRFAPEA

-414 CGLIMEEEPSFFD
+414 CGLIMEEEPTFFD
-427 DVVKFRR
+427 DVVKFRQI
-434 MDDPGAKRR
+434 DDPEAKRR
-443 QVLEDAMTCG
+443 QVLDDAMTCG

-466 YTRTARQWFE
+466 YSRTARQWFE

-516 NHGYPEEYRRLECPC
+516 SHGYPEAYRRLECPC

-584 RDKRV
+584 RDKQV
-589 AALIREAFETG
+589 AALIWDAFERG
-600 RSEAY
+600 RKEAY
-605 RRMYERGNDERIPG
+605 RRMYYQKDD
-619 AGQ
+619 

>member
-1 MRPYQKEYIENMRE
+1 MRPYQKEYIENIRE

-21 RKDPEGMTLEEYA
+21 RKDPDGLTLEAYEA
-34 SRMRR
+34 RMRR

-49 RNMALLREGLFHAL
+49 RNMTLLREGLFSTL
-63 DHLFEADGEE
+63 DHLFDADQET
-73 LRELE
+73 LQELE
-78 EFASH
+78 EFATH
-83 LMGGRETQD
+83 LMGGKETQD

-100 QALLSLA
+100 RALLSLA
-107 RQRRDRRAMIRELYW
+107 RQKGDRCGMIRELYW
-122 LGMGRYWLYS
+122 LGMGYYWLYS
-132 KLVCLPLEAV
+132 KLVGLPLEV
-142 EKYASRMRLCFTE
+142 TEKYANQMRLSFTE
-155 AAAYLKYFDEI
+155 AAAYLKYFEEI
-166 EDTETRGYILRSR
+166 EDTETRGYMLRSR
-179 ANMSLGGFKSP
+179 ANMSLGSFKSS
-190 GEKIRLVRETLCVMQ
+190 GEKIRLVRDTLCIMQ
-205 DASYRET
+205 DESYRQT
-212 EPDLPWDRYLY
+212 EPDLPWERYLY

-234 YSKEHVMSSEDMA
+234 YSKEQVMSPEDMA
-247 SIMESA
+247 WIMESA
-253 YIVYHRRLEE
+253 YIVYHQRLEE
-263 AAAAGEPAPLR
+263 AAASGGHTPLR

-289 DMDHLMARVEKLLD
+289 DMDHLMARIEKLMD
-303 RADPADHSPEGMYG
+303 QADPADVSPDGMYG

-331 NPERIPARASYV
+331 NPERIPAKASYL
-343 EALYRR
+343 EGLYQRALE
-349 AMDYADAFPTKE
+349 YAGRFPAQE

-373 FTYIETEG
+373 FTYIETQG
-381 GVPYGEYL
+381 GVPYGVYL
-389 QKLLLRFAPEV
+389 QKLLLRFAPEA

-414 CGLIMEEEPSFFD
+414 CGLIMEEEPTFFD
-427 DVVKFRR
+427 DVVKFRQI
-434 MDDPGAKRR
+434 DDPEAKRR
-443 QVLEDAMTCG
+443 QVLDDAMTCG

-466 YTRTARQWFE
+466 YSRTARQWFE

-516 NHGYPEEYRRLECPC
+516 SHGYPEAYRRLECPC

-584 RDKRV
+584 RDKQV
-589 AALIREAFETG
+589 AALIWDAFERG
-600 RSEAY
+600 RKEAY
-605 RRMYERGNDERIPG
+605 RRMYYQKDD
-619 AGQ
+619 

>member
-1 MRPYQKEYIENMRE
+1 MRPYQKEYIENIRE

-21 RKDPEGMTLEEYA
+21 RKDPDGLTLEAYEA
-34 SRMRR
+34 RMRR

-49 RNMALLREGLFHAL
+49 RNMTLLREGLFSTL
-63 DHLFEADGEE
+63 DHLFDADRETLE
-73 LRELE
+73 ELE
-78 EFASH
+78 EFATY
-83 LMGGRETQD
+83 LMGGKETQD

-100 QALLSLA
+100 RALLSLA
-107 RQRRDRRAMIRELYW
+107 RQKGDRCGMIRELYW
-122 LGMGRYWLYS
+122 LGMGYYWLYS
-132 KLVCLPLEAV
+132 KLVGLPLEV
-142 EKYASRMRLCFTE
+142 TEKYANQMRLSFTE
-155 AAAYLKYFDEI
+155 AAAYLKYFEEI
-166 EDTETRGYILRSR
+166 EDTETRGYMLRSR
-179 ANMSLGGFKSP
+179 ANMSLGSFKSS
-190 GEKIRLVRETLCVMQ
+190 GEKIRLVRDTLCIMQ
-205 DASYRET
+205 DESYRQT
-212 EPDLPWDRYLY
+212 EPDLPWERYLY

-234 YSKEHVMSSEDMA
+234 YSKEQVMSPEDMA
-247 SIMESA
+247 WIMESA
-253 YIVYHRRLEE
+253 YIVYHQRLEE
-263 AAAAGEPAPLR
+263 AAANGGHTPLR

-289 DMDHLMARVEKLLD
+289 DMDHLMARIEKLMD
-303 RADPADHSPEGMYG
+303 QADPADVSPDGMYG

-331 NPERIPARASYV
+331 NPERIPAKASYL
-343 EALYRR
+343 EGLYQRALE
-349 AMDYADAFPTKE
+349 YAGRFPAQE

-373 FTYIETEG
+373 FTYIETQG
-381 GVPYGEYL
+381 GVPYGVYL
-389 QKLLLRFAPEV
+389 QKLLLRFAPEA

-414 CGLIMEEEPSFFD
+414 CGLIMEEEPTFFD
-427 DVVKFRR
+427 DVVKFRQI
-434 MDDPGAKRR
+434 DDPEAKRR
-443 QVLEDAMTCG
+443 QVLDDAMTCG

-466 YTRTARQWFE
+466 YSRTARQWFE

-516 NHGYPEEYRRLECPC
+516 SHGYPEAYRRLECPC

-584 RDKRV
+584 RDKQV
-589 AALIREAFETG
+589 AALIWDAFERG
-600 RSEAY
+600 RKEAY
-605 RRMYERGNDERIPG
+605 RRMYYQKDD
-619 AGQ
+619 